1 MVDDP
6 AARAQNLEQMK
17 REIGWAAEI
26 GCKNIACTMWGVEEL
41 DPLKFDE
48 YAARYAAV
56 LEAAKPFGVR
66 PLLEL
71 WGHRALHR
79 LGDALKIAALANDG
93 GAGLLL
99 DFYHLYRGGNSFGSL
114 ALVNLGGMDVFHI
127 NDYPSNPPREKLVD
141 ATRVYP
147 GDGVARSAKFSRK
160 CTRRDSGARCRSNS
174 LTNLLEKSP
183 EKTLAEGYEKTKSVI
198 LSSL

>member
-1 MVDDP
+1 
-6 AARAQNLEQMK
+6 MK

-79 LGDALKIAALANDG
+79 LGDARPLQTTAARGSCSTSTTCTA
-93 GAGLLL
+93 AGT
-99 DFYHLYRGGNSFGSL
+99 HS
-114 ALVNLGGMDVFHI
+114 A
-127 NDYPSNPPREKLVD
+127 PSP
-141 ATRVYP
+141 
-147 GDGVARSAKFSRK
+147 SS
-160 CTRRDSGARCRSNS
+160 
-174 LTNLLEKSP
+174 
-183 EKTLAEGYEKTKSVI
+183 TLAEWT
-198 LSSL
+198 SST